1 MLPNMHFL
9 YFPKFYFSLNKSE
22 ITVERFE
29 SIQIEA
35 RFSESRSVGVPPNSH
50 RPNFHSHIFA
60 QNHREKKIN
69 QKNRTSGYSSDNAGN
84 MPVKSQ
90 NMKLKRTK
98 NCQLPKKWQKFDDL
112 LLIPAGVEITDNL
125 EDLAEKYQG
134 FVSRLLM
141 EVNPRVCFEI
151 GKKISEDFPTIMD

>member
-1 MLPNMHFL
+1 
-9 YFPKFYFSLNKSE
+9 
-22 ITVERFE
+22 
-29 SIQIEA
+29 
-35 RFSESRSVGVPPNSH
+35 
-50 RPNFHSHIFA
+50 
-60 QNHREKKIN
+60 
-69 QKNRTSGYSSDNAGN
+69 

-141 EVNPRVCFEI
+141 QWR
-151 GKKISEDFPTIMD
+151 